1 MNPFSVLD
9 PSNKDFLTPA
19 HCSTPIKSKH
29 SNNLSANNTK
39 IVSVNVNGLRGKSLH
54 MQDLI
59 FETSANVVLCQETK
73 LDPSVYSSELFPTYF
88 IMPPPV
94 G

>member
-1 MNPFSVLD
+1 
-9 PSNKDFLTPA
+9 
-19 HCSTPIKSKH
+19 
-29 SNNLSANNTK
+29 
-39 IVSVNVNGLRGKSLH
+39 